1 MTEIKEVT
9 ESLVWDGSVTIKDVI
24 EQEIKTGRGIK
35 ITHDEGYF
43 TFHFLEKDG
52 KVFIYEQVFDFVGDR
67 FYNKTI
73 CEVKNG
79 KKAVYK
85 MLKEICGDY

>member
-9 ESLVWDGSVTIKDVI
+9 ESLVWDGSVTIKDVM
-24 EQEIKTGRGIK
+24 EQGIKTGCGIK

-52 KVFIYEQVFDFVGDR
+52 KVFIYEQVVDLLNNSW
-67 FYNKTI
+67 YNKTI

-79 KKAVYK
+79 RSILYK
-85 MLKEICGDY
+85 MMKEIYGDY